1 MFLARSHHIRSVRLA
16 STLVGRSGRE
26 YVRGKILK
34 RHPKR
39 PDYNVYL
46 AQSGNRSFVLK
57 GTSDS
62 VVELALDLKR
72 EFPDTRRLRV
82 HVDENV
88 EEKVLV
94 YEYFN
99 DDLLSFIKKNPNL
112 PIGARKWILRELGE
126 SLKELH
132 AKNWIHIDVKPDNVM
147 INYSQDEQGLPLP
160 QRVVLGDL
168 DVSLKMKG
176 DKLLRLPEGIKLGN
190 VMWRSPEAQ
199 TGQGIGKPSD
209 VFSYGLVSLFT
220 TTGVETLH
228 PDFEGLRK
236 DGVDPELEIMGRL
249 ISFFGPVP
257 KELVTHVQH
266 EDWGK
271 VMMVLSEALED
282 GSPVGPGRFTE
293 WAEKDYPNLDGEAKR
308 IFLRML
314 DLAPSKRVTMEE
326 VLEDHWWGRGEEE

>member
-1 MFLARSHHIRSVRLA
+1 M
-16 STLVGRSGRE
+16 
-26 YVRGKILK
+26 
-34 RHPKR
+34 
-39 PDYNVYL
+39 
-46 AQSGNRSFVLK
+46 
-57 GTSDS
+57 
-62 VVELALDLKR
+62 
-72 EFPDTRRLRV
+72 
-82 HVDENV
+82 
-88 EEKVLV
+88 
-94 YEYFN
+94 
-99 DDLLSFIKKNPNL
+99 
-112 PIGARKWILRELGE
+112 
-126 SLKELH
+126 
-132 AKNWIHIDVKPDNVM
+132 
-147 INYSQDEQGLPLP
+147 
-160 QRVVLGDL
+160 
-168 DVSLKMKG
+168 
-176 DKLLRLPEGIKLGN
+176 
-190 VMWRSPEAQ
+190 
-199 TGQGIGKPSD
+199 
-209 VFSYGLVSLFT
+209 
-220 TTGVETLH
+220 ETLH